1 MIDRNSHSLL
11 QTVTG
16 GGALS
21 NGELGVELTNITAA
35 FILSSEIVNLGASYV
50 HVSMLCRPCFLAV
63 CKGNF
68 FGYPLHQN

>member
-21 NGELGVELTNITAA
+21 NGELGVGLTNITAA
-35 FILSSEIVNLGASYV
+35 FVLSSEIVNLGAS
-50 HVSMLCRPCFLAV
+50 
-63 CKGNF
+63 
-68 FGYPLHQN
+68 